1 MEKLAGLTH
10 LFVTVLLGS
19 FSAFIVIPAI
29 TDVTMSAL
37 CPGKDECSLAIYL
50 SGFQQAIIGLGTV
63 VMTPVIGNLSD
74 EYGRKALLTIPMALS
89 IIPLVASLS
98 PCASV
103 VHGSTGRRVGSVEK
117 KLEIQS
123 VTIQDYLFI
132 IQIGSIH
139 LEAYPA
145 RAILAYSRTT
155 TSFYAYF
162 VIRTLTAMVG
172 EGSINCLALAY
183 VADNISEGQR
193 ASAFGVLSG
202 VASAAFVCG
211 TLAAR
216 FLSTASTF
224 QVLVLIQSRS
234 SLVSFLVSEL
244 VSHVPTVFL
253 SQVATL
259 VSMIATIYMRVFLK
273 ETFPKGDS
281 SQALLKKEPGMSPDD
296 GNSSE
301 KIQTFKK
308 IPSVGDLISLLKC
321 RYFTNLLSQ
330 GGIFTGCSRRL
341 LQRSCRGWPPASLLY
356 FLKARFHFNKNQFA
370 DIMLIVGV
378 MGTISQLLFMPLLA
392 PRVSEEKLLSI
403 GLFMGCTNIFLN
415 SIAWSFWVPYA
426 IAALAAFAVFANPC
440 VRSIASKQV
449 GPNEQGKAQGCISG
463 ISSSAQII
471 SPLIFSP
478 LTALFLSQGA
488 PFYFPGFS
496 IMCIGFAS
504 MIAFIQSTMIRAVPP
519 ISSQPTSNSN
529 CIEA

>member
-19 FSAFIVIPAI
+19 FSAFIVVPAI

-89 IIPLVASLS
+89 IIPL
-98 PCASV
+98 
-103 VHGSTGRRVGSVEK
+103 
-117 KLEIQS
+117 
-123 VTIQDYLFI
+123 
-132 IQIGSIH
+132 
-139 LEAYPA
+139 
-145 RAILAYSRTT
+145 AILAYSRTT

-202 VASAAFVCG
+202 VVSAAFVCG

-224 QVLVLIQSRS
+224 
-234 SLVSFLVSEL
+234 
-244 VSHVPTVFL
+244 
-253 SQVATL
+253 QVATL

-281 SQALLKKEPGMSPDD
+281 SQPLLKKEPGMSPDD

-308 IPSVGDLISLLKC
+308 IPSIGDLISLLKC
-321 RYFTNLLSQ
+321 RAAFSQ
-330 GGIFTGCSRRL
+330 AAVVVFFNGLAEGG
-341 LQRSCRGWPPASLLY
+341 LQASLLY

>member
-89 IIPLVASLS
+89 IIPL
-98 PCASV
+98 
-103 VHGSTGRRVGSVEK
+103 
-117 KLEIQS
+117 
-123 VTIQDYLFI
+123 
-132 IQIGSIH
+132 
-139 LEAYPA
+139 
-145 RAILAYSRTT
+145 AILAYSRTT

-224 QVLVLIQSRS
+224 QV
-234 SLVSFLVSEL
+234 
-244 VSHVPTVFL
+244 
-253 SQVATL
+253 ATL

-321 RYFTNLLSQ
+321 RAAFSQ
-330 GGIFTGCSRRL
+330 AAVVVFFNGLAEGG
-341 LQRSCRGWPPASLLY
+341 LQASLLY

-426 IAALAAFAVFANPC
+426 IAALAAFAVYANPC

>member
-19 FSAFIVIPAI
+19 FSAFIVVPAI

-89 IIPLVASLS
+89 IIPL
-98 PCASV
+98 
-103 VHGSTGRRVGSVEK
+103 
-117 KLEIQS
+117 
-123 VTIQDYLFI
+123 
-132 IQIGSIH
+132 
-139 LEAYPA
+139 
-145 RAILAYSRTT
+145 AILAYSRTT

-224 QVLVLIQSRS
+224 QV
-234 SLVSFLVSEL
+234 
-244 VSHVPTVFL
+244 
-253 SQVATL
+253 ATL

-308 IPSVGDLISLLKC
+308 IPSIGDLISLLKC
-321 RYFTNLLSQ
+321 RAAFSQ
-330 GGIFTGCSRRL
+330 AAVVVFFNGLAEGG
-341 LQRSCRGWPPASLLY
+341 LQASLLY
-356 FLKARFHFNKNQFA
+356 FLKARFHFNKDQFA

-415 SIAWSFWVPYA
+415 SIAWSYWVPYA

-449 GPNEQGKAQGCISG
+449 GPNDQGKAQGCISG

-504 MIAFIQSTMIRAVPP
+504 MIAFIQSTMIRPVPP

>member
-89 IIPLVASLS
+89 IIPL
-98 PCASV
+98 
-103 VHGSTGRRVGSVEK
+103 
-117 KLEIQS
+117 
-123 VTIQDYLFI
+123 
-132 IQIGSIH
+132 
-139 LEAYPA
+139 
-145 RAILAYSRTT
+145 AILAYSRTT

-224 QVLVLIQSRS
+224 QSGCHPCIDDCNRLHE
-234 SLVSFLVSEL
+234 SF
-244 VSHVPTVFL
+244 P
-253 SQVATL
+253 QGD
-259 VSMIATIYMRVFLK
+259 
-273 ETFPKGDS
+273 FPQRRFFTGIIEKRT
-281 SQALLKKEPGMSPDD
+281 GMSPDD

-321 RYFTNLLSQ
+321 RAAFSQ
-330 GGIFTGCSRRL
+330 AAVVVFFNGLAEGG
-341 LQRSCRGWPPASLLY
+341 LQASLLY
-356 FLKARFHFNKNQFA
+356 FLKARFHFNKDQFA

-519 ISSQPTSNSN
+519 ISSQPTSNS
-529 CIEA
+529 IEA

>member
-1 MEKLAGLTH
+1 M
-10 LFVTVLLGS
+10 TVLLGS
-19 FSAFIVIPAI
+19 FSAFIVVPAI

-89 IIPLVASLS
+89 IIPL
-98 PCASV
+98 
-103 VHGSTGRRVGSVEK
+103 
-117 KLEIQS
+117 
-123 VTIQDYLFI
+123 
-132 IQIGSIH
+132 
-139 LEAYPA
+139 
-145 RAILAYSRTT
+145 AILAYSRTT

-224 QVLVLIQSRS
+224 QV
-234 SLVSFLVSEL
+234 
-244 VSHVPTVFL
+244 
-253 SQVATL
+253 ATL

-308 IPSVGDLISLLKC
+308 IPSIGDLISLLKC
-321 RYFTNLLSQ
+321 RAAFSQ
-330 GGIFTGCSRRL
+330 AAVVVFFNGLAEGG
-341 LQRSCRGWPPASLLY
+341 LQASLLY
-356 FLKARFHFNKNQFA
+356 FLKARFHFNKDQFA

-449 GPNEQGKAQGCISG
+449 GPNDQGKAQGCISG